1 MAYKYFLYSA
11 SQLNKRK
18 ELEAK
23 MGKTFIPGTVLYKGQ
38 KVIYTELSSVPN
50 PSHIPDS
57 KIVAQGEVPGIKYT
71 PGRSR

>member
-18 ELEAK
+18 ELESR
-23 MGKTFIPGTVLYKGQ
+23 MGKTFIPGTVLYKG
-38 KVIYTELSSVPN
+38 KKLIYTEISSVAN

-71 PGRSR
+71 PSKSK

>member
-18 ELEAK
+18 ELEHK
-23 MGKTFIPGTVLYKGQ
+23 MGKTFIPGTVLYKGK
-38 KVIYTELSSVPN
+38 KVIYTEISSVQN

-57 KIVAQGEVPGIKYT
+57 KVVAQGELSEMKYT
-71 PGRSR
+71 PSRSK